1 MGGNTGNLRTFR
13 NQSGVNGSRTFG
25 SILASDGVNGAGS
38 ARRIFQW
45 YANNNPTRAS
55 PFTLAF
61 GIKYGQVRD
70 RTEFIL
76 GNNNIF

>member
-13 NQSGVNGSRTFG
+13 NQSGVNGSRTWG
-25 SILASDGVNGAGS
+25 SIIASDAINGGGS

-45 YANNNPTRAS
+45 YQNNNKSGVS

-61 GIKYGQVRD
+61 GINYGQARD
-70 RTEFIL
+70 RTQYIL
-76 GNNNIF
+76 GTPAFY

>member
-25 SILASDGVNGAGS
+25 SILASDAVNGAGS
-38 ARRIFQW
+38 ARRVFQW
-45 YANNNPTRAS
+45 YANHNPRGIS

-61 GIKYGQVRD
+61 GITYGEARD
-70 RTEFIL
+70 RTQFLL
-76 GNNNIF
+76 GNQHVF